1 MTISSRAAGGADL
14 LFGGTGDD
22 VLTGG
27 GGADRLFGKE
37 GQDTLSGGAGFD
49 RLWGGAGADCFVY
62 RAGFAN
68 DWIFDF
74 SVSEGDRLQIHSDAA
89 TDGDLAQIAVIEGDD
104 TYLTFETGT
113 LRLIGYTDLAALA
126 GQIDWL

>member
-1 MTISSRAAGGADL
+1 M
-14 LFGGTGDD
+14 FGGTGDD

-27 GGADRLFGKE
+27 GGADRLFGQG

-74 SVSEGDRLQIHSDAA
+74 SVSEGDRLQIYSDAA
-89 TDGDLAQIAVIEGDD
+89 TEGDLAQIAAIEDDD

-113 LRLIGYTDLAALA
+113 LRLIGNTDWAALA